1 MDLDPLLGGRGL
13 GVHRRASICGLAD
26 TQADHRW
33 PAPAVIITIAAVSE
47 PLDVLSEALAGTDGF
62 TELRYHDK
70 STRTVSVEKAKV
82 EATGYRRR
90 GGVGVRVLEGG
101 RWGSASTSR
110 LDVESVRKAADRA
123 RNAARAN
130 AGKTGEKLTEL
141 PSVELAR
148 GEFDQPGLEEAAGR
162 TLEERIVM
170 ASELEAG
177 MRKAGSRVSSA
188 SCSYNEIFEHK
199 AIVTSDG
206 ARAAFRLVRP
216 ELRLQAVAERD
227 GQLSSGFE
235 SVGATGGWDCLFRAG
250 SGQSLAEKAAR
261 TAIDLLSARHPE
273 GGKATVILAPSIVG
287 LLVHEAIGHTT
298 EADFVQAGS
307 VAAGKL
313 GTRVASE
320 LVTLVDSGSSEF
332 YPGAGGTIPVDDEG
346 VVAGRTTIIDAGI
359 LTSYLHNRQ
368 SAAKFGV
375 TPTGNARAW
384 EYSDEPLIRM
394 RNTYLEPGSSTLE
407 EMIASTEDGY
417 LLDGPRNGQADA
429 TGEFMFAVQEARR
442 IERGK
447 LGELVRGVTISGIA
461 FEVMSTV
468 DAVSDTFRWD
478 LGSGYCGK
486 GQPAKVDA
494 GGPYVRCRATIGGV
508 QTG

>member
-13 GVHRRASICGLAD
+13 GIHRGANICGLAD

-170 ASELEAG
+170 ASELEAS

-273 GGKATVILAPSIVG
+273 GGKATVIVDGGIMRGTDVVKAMALGADAVG
-287 LLVHEAIGHTT
+287 IGRLQGLGIS
-298 EADFVQAGS
+298 AAGQAGI
-307 VAAGKL
+307 VRALELLEIEIRTCLALL
-313 GTRVASE
+313 G
-320 LVTLVDSGSSEF
+320 VTGYADL
-332 YPGAGGTIPVDDEG
+332 DE
-346 VVAGRTTIIDAGI
+346 T
-359 LTSYLHNRQ
+359 YLH
-368 SAAKFGV
+368 AAEPV
-375 TPTGNARAW
+375 ARAHAL
-384 EYSDEPLIRM
+384 SAFPL
-394 RNTYLEPGSSTLE
+394 LE
-407 EMIASTEDGY
+407 EDY
-417 LLDGPRNGQADA
+417 
-429 TGEFMFAVQEARR
+429 
-442 IERGK
+442 
-447 LGELVRGVTISGIA
+447 
-461 FEVMSTV
+461 
-468 DAVSDTFRWD
+468 
-478 LGSGYCGK
+478 
-486 GQPAKVDA
+486 
-494 GGPYVRCRATIGGV
+494 
-508 QTG
+508 